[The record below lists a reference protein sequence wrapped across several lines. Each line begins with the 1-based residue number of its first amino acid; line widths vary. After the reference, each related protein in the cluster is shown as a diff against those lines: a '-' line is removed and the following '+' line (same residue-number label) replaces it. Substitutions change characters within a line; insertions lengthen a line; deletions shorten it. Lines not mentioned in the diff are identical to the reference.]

1 VNKPGLLMGTGELSL
16 LLIFSVFLFPLMD
29 WLSFPIMDKK
39 AGKVNHYDIFEVIDR
54 FGIEKIRQC
63 SILEDWMMAQSEL
76 TSFEKELS
84 EKARAELEVKWDEWN
99 EEELKMNFIGLI
111 LFTAHLDVPKK
122 IRTFYERKLTG
133 KVNDILISVTV
144 DCMIA
149 SPMNS
154 GRPKSPYFF
163 LQEFKRSLGDNH
175 DPEGQMLAAM
185 ILAQELNQD
194 KKPLYGCWVQGKNW
208 NFTVLNGKE
217 YCVSVQFDATKSNDL
232 LQIVSVLRKLKDL
245 ILSR

>member
-1 VNKPGLLMGTGELSL
+1 MA
-16 LLIFSVFLFPLMD
+16 
-29 WLSFPIMDKK
+29 MDKK
-39 AGKVNHYDIFEVIDR
+39 SNKVNHYDIFEVIDR
-54 FGIEKIRQC
+54 FSIEKIRQC
-63 SILEDWMMAQSEL
+63 SILEHWISAQSEL

-84 EKARAELEVKWDEWN
+84 EKARAELEIKWDEWN

-175 DPEGQMLAAM
+175 ERNVAPPGGQMLAAM

-194 KKPLYGCWVQGKNW
+194 HKPLYGCWVQGKNW
-208 NFTVLNGKE
+208 NFTVLHGKE
-217 YCVSVQFDATKSNDL
+217 YCVSTQFDATKSDDL
-232 LQIVSVLRKLKDL
+232 LQIVYVLRKLKDL

>member
-1 VNKPGLLMGTGELSL
+1 
-16 LLIFSVFLFPLMD
+16 
-29 WLSFPIMDKK
+29 MDKK
-39 AGKVNHYDIFEVIDR
+39 SIRVNHYDIFEVIDR
-54 FGIEKIRQC
+54 FAIEKIRHC
-63 SILEDWMMAQSEL
+63 SILDEWMSATDKLS
-76 TSFEKELS
+76 SFEAELC
-84 EKARAELEVKWDEWN
+84 EKARTELELKWDEWN

-111 LFTAHLDVPKK
+111 LFAAYLDVPKK

-133 KVNDILISVTV
+133 KVNDILISVTI

-194 KKPLYGCWVQGKNW
+194 NKPLYGCWIQGKNW
-208 NFTVLNGKE
+208 YFTVLNGKD
-217 YCVSVQFDATKSNDL
+217 YCVSTQFDATKSDDL
-232 LQIVSVLRKLKDL
+232 LQIVYILRKLKEL
-245 ILSR
+245 ILAR